1 MKISY
6 KKIKVIRKYSPQID
20 RYYGLMFSDFFSDDE
35 IREMDLSHIRGILMR
50 SKSKEVSYE

>member
-6 KKIKVIRKYSPQID
+6 KKIKVIRKRSPVID
-20 RYYGLMFSDFFSDDE
+20 HYYGLTVSDFFDNDE
-35 IREMDLSHIRGILMR
+35 IREMDLFRIRCILMR